1 MASELLRVSR
11 PFSWINT
18 VLPFLAVGLWVQ
30 HRITAGLILG
40 ALFFS
45 LPYNLLLY
53 GVNDLYDYES
63 DWRNPRKGGVIEGG
77 LLPPGHAR
85 LLWLAIAVLTLPLLA
100 AIAWLSPLSGAA
112 VTLTAA
118 VALAYSLPPL
128 RFKEIPGLDALVA
141 SLAFVLPA
149 ACGAIIAGATP
160 VHFPW
165 LYLAAF
171 LVWGLASQALGA
183 IQDVRYDRSAHIQ
196 SIAAVLGERTTALL
210 ATAGYL
216 VAAGLVASAGGPA
229 VVAAAALVPYAA
241 LSASCV
247 IGDAS
252 KWARRA
258 WRGFLGL
265 NLLSGFVI
273 TMVLLQT
280 GTVALLPEAP

>member
-1 MASELLRVSR
+1 MVAELLRASR

-30 HRITAGLILG
+30 HRITAPLVLG

-63 DWRNPRKGGVIEGG
+63 DRRNPRKGGVVEGG
-77 LLPPGHAR
+77 LLPPRDA
-85 LLWLAIAVLTLPLLA
+85 LQLWFAIAILFLPLLA
-100 AIAWLSPLSGAA
+100 AMAWLSPMSAA
-112 VTLTAA
+112 ALAVSAV

-128 RFKEIPGLDALVA
+128 RFKEVPGLDALTA

-149 ACGAIIAGATP
+149 ASGAIVGGATP
-160 VHFPW
+160 ARFPW

-183 IQDVRYDRSAHIQ
+183 IQDVRYDRTASIQ
-196 SIAAVLGERTTALL
+196 SIATAIGERPTALL
-210 ATAGYL
+210 ATVAYVLAAAL
-216 VAAGLVASAGGPA
+216 VATNGGPA
-229 VVAAAALVPYAA
+229 LVAAAALVPYAVV
-241 LSASCV
+241 SASCLV
-247 IGDAS
+247 GDPS
-252 KWARRA
+252 RWARRA
-258 WRGFLGL
+258 WRAFLAL
-265 NLLSGFVI
+265 NLLSGWVI

-280 GTVALLPEAP
+280 GAVAILPEAP